1 MKDKN
6 LGIVIPAYNE
16 EKTIK
21 KVISELIKI
30 GSVIVVDDFSSDKTF
45 QISSKFDVCVI
56 KNKKNLGYDLAVFE
70 GIKYGIKKGYKY
82 LCTFDADSQHQ
93 SEDITKML
101 HIFKKKK
108 LDLLIGNREKGQRVG
123 EIIFNFYL
131 KKKYKIND
139 IFSGIKFY
147 SRKVC
152 INYLEDFNYN
162 AYGTKVALKA
172 IKNNSKFEQFK
183 IKINQRDDKPRV
195 SSVLVNLK
203 IINLLIK
210 EILQ

>member
-1 MKDKN
+1 
-6 LGIVIPAYNE
+6 
-16 EKTIK
+16 
-21 KVISELIKI
+21 
-30 GSVIVVDDFSSDKTF
+30 
-45 QISSKFDVCVI
+45 
-56 KNKKNLGYDLAVFE
+56 
-70 GIKYGIKKGYKY
+70 
-82 LCTFDADSQHQ
+82 
-93 SEDITKML
+93 
-101 HIFKKKK
+101 
-108 LDLLIGNREKGQRVG
+108 VG

-195 SSVLVNLK
+195 SSVFVNFK